1 MKAIVKCNN
10 IGSKWKKLYEQVY
23 ETIVGDSENWTH
35 EELLER
41 CAEAMDALSEKEK
54 QGVEDEYIE
63 L

>member
-1 MKAIVKCNN
+1 MKTEN
-10 IGSKWKKLYEQVY
+10 WKKLYEQVY

-41 CAEAMDALSEKEK
+41 CAKAMDALLEKEN